1 MISGLLSVAVEDAGD
16 DSPGGGEMGPLG
28 ISVRPVEAWGWRH
41 ACGEPEIWRLGAP
54 SGRTGPTPI
63 PLVCARCRPLQHPG
77 ACRPASFCLD
87 TAHPRYAILP
97 ALRGEAE
104 CARIRERPRRGAARK
119 ATCRHRSLR
128 CTRVEGTRP

>member
-54 SGRTGPTPI
+54 SVARAQPRSPWSAPAAGPSNTPVPADRPVFALTQRTPATLSYLLFGGRRSVRGS
-63 PLVCARCRPLQHPG
+63 G
-77 ACRPASFCLD
+77 D
-87 TAHPRYAILP
+87 AH
-97 ALRGEAE
+97 
-104 CARIRERPRRGAARK
+104 
-119 ATCRHRSLR
+119 
-128 CTRVEGTRP
+128 